1 MLMVVEVEVAPR
13 RVNAVVVVVVVV
25 GGTRI
30 ARAFLTSSLV
40 DEDVRAFR

>member
-1 MLMVVEVEVAPR
+1 MVVVAAPC
-13 RVNAVVVVVVVV
+13 RVSTVVVV

-30 ARAFLTSSLV
+30 ACAFLTSVLV

>member
-1 MLMVVEVEVAPR
+1 MVVVAAPR
-13 RVNAVVVVVVVV
+13 RVSAVVVMVVV

-30 ARAFLTSSLV
+30 ARAFLTSSSV

>member
-1 MLMVVEVEVAPR
+1 MVVVAAPR
-13 RVNAVVVVVVVV
+13 RVSAVVV

-30 ARAFLTSSLV
+30 ARAFLTSSSV